1 MNKNKKQ
8 KLYKKQLLK
17 LFNMMDILVHIVKF
31 SVKSV
36 GPKTNLIIK
45 DFKVMILKIVLIKIL
60 LNLKVMV
67 KRKIKI
73 NLIV

>member
-1 MNKNKKQ
+1 
-8 KLYKKQLLK
+8 
-17 LFNMMDILVHIVKF
+17 MMDILVHIVKF

-36 GPKTNLIIK
+36 GLKINPTIK